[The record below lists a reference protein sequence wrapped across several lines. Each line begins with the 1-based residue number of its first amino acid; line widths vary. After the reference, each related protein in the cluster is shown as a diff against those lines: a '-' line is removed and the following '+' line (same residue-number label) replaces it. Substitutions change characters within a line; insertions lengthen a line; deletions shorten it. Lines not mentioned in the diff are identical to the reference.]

1 MAHAYTPGLKVL
13 QHSKIKKERRLPIKG
28 EVHKN
33 IGDIVDADE
42 IVAETKLP
50 GNVHMLKVA
59 NRLNIAPGDINDA
72 LSVNEG
78 DSVKKGELIAE
89 NQGLF
94 GFFKTSLQSP
104 ISGTI
109 ESISDVTGQ
118 IVIREKPL
126 PVEVD
131 AYVSGRVSDI
141 IKDEGVTVESD
152 AAYVQGI
159 FGIGGEAR
167 GDLEIVS
174 GSRDSELTIED
185 IKESHSGKII
195 VGGSFI
201 GIDAYKRAL
210 ELKVRGVVVG
220 GFNYYDLEEVL
231 GYRLGVAITGTEN
244 LETSL
249 VVTEGYGNIK
259 MSERTYNL
267 LKSHDGKFVSI
278 NGATQIRAG
287 VIRPEIVI
295 PLEKDEIS
303 DVIDAKERNLG
314 MEIDSLVRIIR
325 APFFGKIGKVVD
337 LPPDLKRMES
347 ETMVRVAEIQIDDE
361 NIVVPRS
368 NLEML
373 QTD

>member
-13 QHSKIKKERRLPIKG
+13 QHSKIRKERRLPIKG
-28 EVHKN
+28 EVHKK
-33 IGDIVDADE
+33 IGDLVDADE

-59 NRLNIAPGDINDA
+59 NRLNIAPGDINDV
-72 LSVNEG
+72 LSLNEG
-78 DSVKKGELIAE
+78 DSIKKGDLIAE
-89 NQGLF
+89 THGLF

-104 ISGTI
+104 ISGKI
-109 ESISDVTGQ
+109 ESISEITGQ

-131 AYVSGRVSDI
+131 AYVSGVVSEI
-141 IKDEGVTVESD
+141 IEDEGVTIESD

-167 GDLEIVS
+167 GDLKIVS
-174 GSRDSELTIED
+174 ASRDSELTVED
-185 IKESHSGKII
+185 IKESHTGKII

-201 GIDAYKRAL
+201 GIDAYKKAL
-210 ELKVRGVVVG
+210 GLKIRGIVVG

-231 GYRLGVAITGTEN
+231 GYRLGVAITGTED
-244 LETSL
+244 LDTSL

-267 LKSHDGKFVSI
+267 LNSHDGKFVSI

-295 PLEKDEIS
+295 PLKKGDISNINTSKNEK
-303 DVIDAKERNLG
+303 LG
-314 MEIDSLVRIIR
+314 IEIDSLVRVIR
-325 APFFGKIGKVVD
+325 APFFGKIGKVID
-337 LPPDLKRMES
+337 LPPDLRRMES
-347 ETMVRVAEIQIDDE
+347 ETMVRVAEIKIGGK
-361 NIVVPRS
+361 NVIVPRS

>member
-325 APFFGKIGKVVD
+325 APFFGKIGKVVG

-347 ETMVRVAEIQIDDE
+347 ETMVRVAEIKIDDE

>member
-1 MAHAYTPGLKVL
+1 
-13 QHSKIKKERRLPIKG
+13 
-28 EVHKN
+28 
-33 IGDIVDADE
+33 
-42 IVAETKLP
+42 
-50 GNVHMLKVA
+50 
-59 NRLNIAPGDINDA
+59 
-72 LSVNEG
+72 
-78 DSVKKGELIAE
+78 
-89 NQGLF
+89 
-94 GFFKTSLQSP
+94 
-104 ISGTI
+104 
-109 ESISDVTGQ
+109 
-118 IVIREKPL
+118 
-126 PVEVD
+126 VEVD

-267 LKSHDGKFVSI
+267 LKLHDGKFVSI

-295 PLEKDEIS
+295 PIDTGNTDDDSKSKIPEGIQEGS
-303 DVIDAKERNLG
+303 TVRVIRSPN
-314 MEIDSLVRIIR
+314 
-325 APFFGKIGKVVD
+325 FGKIGKVIS
-337 LPPDLKRMES
+337 LPAELNKMES
-347 ETMVRVAEIQIDDE
+347 ETMVRVAEINIDGN
-361 NIVVPRS
+361 NILIPRA
-368 NLEML
+368 NLEMVE
-373 QTD
+373 TE

>member
-13 QHSKIKKERRLPIKG
+13 QHSKFKKERRLPIKG

-33 IGDIVDADE
+33 IGDIVKADE

-59 NRLNIAPGDINDA
+59 NRLNIAPADINDV

-78 DSVKKGELIAE
+78 DSVKKGDLIAE
-89 NQGLF
+89 TQGLF
-94 GFFKTSLQSP
+94 GFFKTSLLSP
-104 ISGTI
+104 ISGKI

-131 AYVSGRVSDI
+131 AYVSGIVSEV
-141 IKDEGVTVESD
+141 IKSEGVTIESD

-185 IKESHSGKII
+185 IKESHAGKII

-201 GIDAYKRAL
+201 GIDAYKKAL
-210 ELKVRGVVVG
+210 ELKVRGIVVG

-244 LETSL
+244 LDTSL

-295 PLEKDEIS
+295 PLEKSEIS
-303 DVIDAKERNLG
+303 DVISTKVRNLG
-314 MEIDSLVRIIR
+314 MEIGSLVRVIR
-325 APFFGKIGKVVD
+325 APFFGKIGKVVA
-337 LPPDLKRMES
+337 LPSDLKRMES
-347 ETMVRVAEIQIDDE
+347 ETMVRVAEIKIDDE